1 MDLLIVGNWTGET
14 RVAWLAAEET
24 EALAPRRA
32 VLAGTRDAGSLAH
45 RGGAL
50 AGWAP
55 SASLPSALLCLAR
68 YRPPRVWLIRR
79 NEQHHLAFWCWALGI
94 PIDVVDAFLTE
105 DDERRIS
112 RWKPWD
118 RWRMRAVRAWGV
130 PDPVQAER
138 LLRLGV
144 PQDRILLVGPSLGC
158 AVPTDEEL
166 AELRATYRSRLGV
179 RPSTAV
185 VVAGSTHPSDEPI
198 VVEAFR
204 RLETPERLLA
214 IAPRKAERS
223 EEVMRTLER
232 SGIRVRRWSCPEP
245 GDADAVVV
253 DTVGELVRLYAAADV
268 AFVGGSFD
276 AKLGGHT
283 PAEPIAAGVPVAMGP
298 ELEQQRALASAAA
311 QAGVLRVVRTPEEL
325 TEAWSGWL
333 ADPSARG
340 RCRTFARSQAEAFR
354 RFWRQTAD

>member
-1 MDLLIVGNWTGET
+1 M
-14 RVAWLAAEET
+14 
-24 EALAPRRA
+24 
-32 VLAGTRDAGSLAH
+32 
-45 RGGAL
+45 
-50 AGWAP
+50 
-55 SASLPSALLCLAR
+55 
-68 YRPPRVWLIRR
+68 IRR

-94 PIDVVDAFLTE
+94 PIDVADAFLTE

-112 RWKPWD
+112 RWKPWN

-130 PDPVQAER
+130 PDPEQAER

-158 AVPTDEEL
+158 AVPTAEEL
-166 AELRATYRSRLGV
+166 AELRAAQRSRLGV

-204 RLETPERLLA
+204 RLETPERLLV

-223 EEVMRTLER
+223 GELMRTLER

-253 DTVGELVRLYAAADV
+253 DTVGELARLYAAADV

-311 QAGVLRVVRTPEEL
+311 QAGVLRVVRTPEEHA
-325 TEAWSGWL
+325 EAWSGWL

-354 RFWRQTAD
+354 RFW